1 MPYSMEYRVAVAN
14 AYDEC
19 GSSIEVADMFSCSEA
34 WVRRLIQR
42 RRDTGS
48 LACKPPRLP
57 DNHKLD
63 AAELEKVRTLI
74 QQRPDMTLAELVAAL
89 DHKIGITTAW
99 RTTRR
104 LKLTR
109 KKSPSTPASRPG
121 PTSPPRVPVGS
132 TPSAT

>member
-1 MPYSMEYRVAVAN
+1 PYPMEYRIAVAN

-19 GSSIEVADMFSCSEA
+19 GSSIEVAERFGCSQA

-42 RRDTGS
+42 RRETGS
-48 LACKPPRLP
+48 LAPKPPRLP

-63 AAELEKVRTLI
+63 DVELEKVRTLI
-74 QQRPDMTLAELVAAL
+74 EQRRDMTLAELVDVL

-99 RTTRR
+99 RTMRR

-109 KKSPSTPASRPG
+109 KKS
-121 PTSPPRVPVGS
+121 
-132 TPSAT
+132 